1 MRGIMEEIAI
11 NMYKIDEIAA
21 SGKAQA
27 LQIFHEGKAYSFRH
41 LFSQSQRWEPVEG
54 RRERT
59 ERRGEHSHPLHH
71 VLLYTEG
78 RGHFN
83 YCGGTPSF
91 EPGTLVVSSP
101 GEPHCFGPHDD
112 CGEPVTY
119 KHFTFELISGDSSRL
134 EAPFHKLLSLYSG
147 AEYGESPFPLKLDPF
162 AFHSVL
168 ESMESAIALRM
179 EHETH
184 PNLGE
189 AAAIMRLFATI
200 ARELRPSGSGV
211 SRVIDERL
219 LKAKTLLVDDSLG
232 NIRMERLSKEAGLS
246 GPHLIRS
253 FKAAFGETPMRFNR
267 RLRLERARQLLA
279 ESGWGEK
286 RIASETGFCDEF
298 HFAKSFKSLYG
309 EAPSAFRRRALS
321 ERA

>member
-1 MRGIMEEIAI
+1 MEKIAN
-11 NMYKIDEIAA
+11 NMYKIDIGAA
-21 SGKAQA
+21 SGAAQA
-27 LQIFHEGKAYSFRH
+27 LQVLHEGKAYSFRH

-59 ERRGEHSHPLHH
+59 ERRKDHSHSLFH

-78 RGHFN
+78 KGHFN

-112 CGEPVTY
+112 CGMPVTY
-119 KHFTFELISGDSSRL
+119 KHFTFELVSDGASRL
-134 EAPFHKLLSLYSG
+134 EIPFHKLLSLYSG
-147 AEYGESPFPLKLDPF
+147 AECRRLPFPFKLAPMD
-162 AFHSVL
+162 FHAVL
-168 ESMESAIALRM
+168 ERMDSAIGLGM
-179 EHETH
+179 GYETH
-184 PNLGE
+184 PGLGE
-189 AAAIMRLFATI
+189 AATIMSLFA
-200 ARELRPSGSGV
+200 AVAKGGCPSASGA
-211 SRVIDERL
+211 SRAADERL
-219 LKAKTLLVDDSLG
+219 LKARKLLMDDRLG
-232 NIRMERLSKEAGLS
+232 DVGMRRLSKRAGLS
-246 GPHLIRS
+246 GPHLIRA

-267 RLRLERARQLLA
+267 RLRLESAKRLLT

-309 EAPSAFRRRALS
+309 ETPSAFRRRALR